1 MNQAKRAVSVERE
14 MSMSRRGECIYKRK
28 DGRWEARY
36 VKEILMDGTKKYG
49 SVYAKSY
56 KEVKEKQQQKIFKP
70 TVVVTQATYN
80 TTLSVA
86 ADIWLQSVK
95 NQIKKSSWQK
105 YQSLIENHVK
115 GVIGDMPLKFITAKT
130 VEQFTDAQLNYG
142 KFDGSALSRK
152 TVNDIL
158 IVLGMIFDY
167 AYESFEIVMPKI
179 KLLREN
185 KNETRVLDKNEQS
198 KLLNTL
204 YCDMDIYKFG
214 ILLSLYTGL
223 RIGELCALYWS
234 DIKDDF
240 IIVSKTMQ
248 RLKDDGGGTKIF
260 INPPKSNCS
269 KRIIPLPEFLKPV
282 INHFRQPDGFV
293 LCSNTKSYVEPRLM
307 QIKFEKIITKTGI
320 EKANFHSLRHTF
332 ATRCIE
338 SGFDI
343 KSLSEILGHSD
354 VKTTLNRYVH
364 SSFEFKQKNM
374 QKLSLPQN
382 LAI

>member
-1 MNQAKRAVSVERE
+1 
-14 MSMSRRGECIYKRK
+14 MSRHGECIYKRK

-36 VKEILMDGTKKYG
+36 IKEVLLDGTKKYG

-56 KEVKEKQQQKIFKP
+56 KEAKEKQQQRLFKP
-70 TVVVTQATYN
+70 TVDVTLTTQN
-80 TTLSVA
+80 TVLSVV
-86 ADIWLQSVK
+86 ADGWLQSVK

-105 YQSLIENHVK
+105 YQSLIENHIKVFM
-115 GVIGDMPLKFITAKT
+115 GDMPIKFITAKT
-130 VEQFTDAQLNYG
+130 VEQFTDIQLNFG
-142 KFDGSALSRK
+142 KTGGRELSRK

-167 AYESFEIVMPKI
+167 INERYGIVMPKI

-185 KNETRVLDKNEQS
+185 KKDTRVLDKNEQA
-198 KLLNTL
+198 KLLKTL
-204 YCDMDIYKFG
+204 YSDMDICKFG

-223 RIGELCALYWS
+223 RIGELCALCWS
-234 DIKDDF
+234 DIKADH
-240 IIVSKTMQ
+240 ITVNKTMQ
-248 RLKDDGGGTKIF
+248 RLKDDNGGTKIF
-260 INPPKSNCS
+260 INSPKSDCS

-282 INHFRQPDGFV
+282 INQFRKSDGFV
-293 LCSNTKSYVEPRLM
+293 LSSDTKKYIEPRLM
-307 QIKFEKIITKTGI
+307 QIKFEKIITETGI
-320 EKANFHSLRHTF
+320 EKANFHCLRHTF

-364 SSFEFKQKNM
+364 SSFELKQSNM

-382 LAI
+382 IAI